1 MNTIAKSFLWLL
13 LMTLLINGDIT
24 LADESSTPSAHQAL
38 ESAKSYIKRNQWGIA
53 REVLKE
59 ALQRTSEEP
68 ERSRLMAELGMV
80 ELRMEP
86 DDQSEGMVLDAI
98 HGHQGSQEEL
108 FRWSAALLNAWKDKV
123 PPDVRFP
130 DLLKQAT
137 KLAGEDQEK
146 RNQLGLIALSHDV
159 QVDPLKVQQA
169 AAEWSEKLLKS
180 PPSETRALELITL
193 DSLLLSAE
201 KKSAASLPT
210 LKAIRFQLL
219 NQSIEDSQGLPD
231 IQAKAYLELI
241 RLYRENQRDED
252 ALKIAGQAV
261 QAMDRIADPRN
272 RWELLAQ
279 KGQLEK
285 KQGHM
290 ERALKDY
297 GDAFDD
303 AENLR
308 KDFPK
313 KDDQG
318 MSWFFSQLEPIYL
331 DRVELLVDRAEA
343 TGQVT
348 QRRDFLKDAIF
359 TLESINRSAL
369 EDFLGHSCGVPER
382 RKSASDLLLKGEAG
396 TAFLYP
402 FVTKN
407 RITILMAAGGD
418 IEAYSIRTPSPPSIL
433 QKMQSLSRMLAK
445 PSSNPEPLAKELYM
459 LLFAPLEPKLKQN
472 QIKTLVIVPDR
483 QFRKIPFAALHSGE
497 DYLVR
502 RYQFATLTGLS
513 LFTPEEEDRSSG
525 ERILLAGVSDPGPV
539 VSHLPEAV
547 AKEVL
552 LSSRS
557 TEKSSA
563 NTLTETPSTTPQRSI
578 SHALQLPGVKKE
590 IEALTPMAN
599 TALMNETFTL
609 EALKENLRT
618 HAYSALHIASH
629 GVIGRSADASYI
641 LAYDDLLRF
650 EMLDGFLKEGGK
662 GQKKLGLLTLSACH
676 TAEGDDQAPLGLSG
690 LALRSGIPRAM
701 GSLWPVDDA
710 ATVNLMQSFY
720 QAYVQNGQPAT
731 MALKEAQ
738 QSVINT
744 KGSEHPYYWAP
755 FILVGQWW

>member
-445 PSSNPEPLAKELYM
+445 PSSNP
-459 LLFAPLEPKLKQN
+459 
-472 QIKTLVIVPDR
+472 
-483 QFRKIPFAALHSGE
+483 
-497 DYLVR
+497 
-502 RYQFATLTGLS
+502 
-513 LFTPEEEDRSSG
+513 
-525 ERILLAGVSDPGPV
+525 
-539 VSHLPEAV
+539 
-547 AKEVL
+547 
-552 LSSRS
+552 
-557 TEKSSA
+557 
-563 NTLTETPSTTPQRSI
+563 
-578 SHALQLPGVKKE
+578 
-590 IEALTPMAN
+590 
-599 TALMNETFTL
+599 
-609 EALKENLRT
+609 
-618 HAYSALHIASH
+618 
-629 GVIGRSADASYI
+629 
-641 LAYDDLLRF
+641 
-650 EMLDGFLKEGGK
+650 
-662 GQKKLGLLTLSACH
+662 
-676 TAEGDDQAPLGLSG
+676 
-690 LALRSGIPRAM
+690 
-701 GSLWPVDDA
+701 
-710 ATVNLMQSFY
+710 
-720 QAYVQNGQPAT
+720 
-731 MALKEAQ
+731 
-738 QSVINT
+738 
-744 KGSEHPYYWAP
+744 
-755 FILVGQWW
+755 